1 MSFFKDNPLLMRMP
15 VDEFRW
21 TQWGRELSALIH
33 GGRFATITA
42 SDATPSVKGGKYFVT
57 ANTGATTITAF
68 DDGIEG
74 QEILVKIGDANT
86 TIDFTGTTLKGNVGV
101 DWTPGSGDFMR
112 CTFDG
117 TNWLCQ
123 ITEI

>member
-1 MSFFKDNPLLMRMP
+1 MS
-15 VDEFRW
+15 DEDRL
-21 TQWGRELSALIH
+21 RSLEKRVRALESLVLTE
-33 GGRFATITA
+33 GFVTFATA
-42 SDATPSVKGGKYFVT
+42 NATPSVGGARKFRT
-57 ANTGATTITAF
+57 ANLTPTTITAF
-68 DDGIEG
+68 DDGKPG

-86 TIDFTGTTLKGNVGV
+86 TIDFTGTTLKGNAGSN
-101 DWTPGSGDFMR
+101 WSPGSGDFMT